1 MLEKLRIGRF
11 SGSYKRRNAAELARE
26 KKLPTIGVTVLFLDD
41 SLNTFVIEVSSRE
54 SIDGQTNELLFWNFF
69 LFCL

>member
-11 SGSYKRRNAAELARE
+11 SGSYKRRNATELARE

-41 SLNTFVIEVSSRE
+41 SLNTFVIEVSYCRNQLTDE
-54 SIDGQTNELLFWNFF
+54 VKLIL
-69 LFCL
+69 CLVFTETS